1 MHLFKLSLLSVCYQK
16 IIEEVEEM
24 LNNLPGVTSV
34 HGRFYDL
41 SSKYYRII
49 GNHAA
54 YYKDALR
61 YLGCVDIKDLPGRLK
76 AWWEMVFFFIWSALL
91 STILF
96 ITSIETEK
104 QERAFTLGLAGL
116 LGEGVYNFGELVGSV
131 CARVNVCAL
140 VSEAWTHRCVCS
152 HSWCILCW
160 SLWGTRISSGSLI
173 LFTPS
178 MEETWRSSRATRLH
192 GANRW
197 VYPLLSQQNSGE
209 KEITLISGRSV
220 VVLVHKCL
228 SLVAWSR
235 HTWS

>member
-1 MHLFKLSLLSVCYQK
+1 MHLFKLSLLSVCFQK
-16 IIEEVEEM
+16 ITEEVEEM

-61 YLGCVDIKDLPGRLK
+61 YLGCVDIKDLPGRPK
-76 AWWEMVFFFIWSALL
+76 AWWEMVFFPCWSALL

-96 ITSIETEK
+96 IAAIETEK

-131 CARVNVCAL
+131 CACVRACEWRRNSPLRLSPQLMHPVLESLRNTDKQWLIDTLYAFNGGNVEKFQSYKSSWGQQVSLSSSVPTKSWRERNDPDFVLLMSRCINVC
-140 VSEAWTHRCVCS
+140 
-152 HSWCILCW
+152 
-160 SLWGTRISSGSLI
+160 LW
-173 LFTPS
+173 
-178 MEETWRSSRATRLH
+178 
-192 GANRW
+192 
-197 VYPLLSQQNSGE
+197 
-209 KEITLISGRSV
+209 
-220 VVLVHKCL
+220 
-228 SLVAWSR
+228 
-235 HTWS
+235 

>member
-1 MHLFKLSLLSVCYQK
+1 MGILSVCFQK

-61 YLGCVDIKDLPGRLK
+61 YLGCVDIKDLPGRLN
-76 AWWEMVFFFIWSALL
+76 AWWEKALL
-91 STILF
+91 PCWITLLSWILST
-96 ITSIETEK
+96 TSTETEK

-116 LGEGVYNFGELVGSV
+116 LGEGVYNFGELVSSV
-131 CARVNVCAL
+131 HVHMCARV
-140 VSEAWTHRCVCS
+140 SEGWTHFCFCFC
-152 HSWCILCW
+152 SWCILYW
-160 SLWGTRISSGSLI
+160 SLWGTQTNSGSLT
-173 LFTPS
+173 LFMPS
-178 MEETWRSSRATRLH
+178 MEETWRSFRATSPP

-197 VYPLLSQQNSGE
+197 SEAFLS
-209 KEITLISGRSV
+209 
-220 VVLVHKCL
+220 HL
-228 SLVAWSR
+228 SIKHWQRLWSESPYEPVAG
-235 HTWS
+235 